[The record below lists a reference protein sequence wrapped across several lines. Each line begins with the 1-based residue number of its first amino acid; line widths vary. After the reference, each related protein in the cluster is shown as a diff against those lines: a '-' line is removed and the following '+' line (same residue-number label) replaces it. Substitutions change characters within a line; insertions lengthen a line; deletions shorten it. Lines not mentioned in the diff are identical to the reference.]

1 MKKHRMLVRPYH
13 CDAYGHVN
21 NARYLEIFEEGRWNL
36 LGSAELDDYLANHN
50 IGMVV
55 VDLHI
60 QYKRPAL
67 PGEWLNIS
75 AEISQIGNSSF
86 TILQHIHLDDDH
98 AVAEA
103 SVKLVMI
110 DLTSG
115 RPVKMVET
123 LRKLV
128 LDAAQKDHQ

>member
-1 MKKHRMLVRPYH
+1 MKQHRLLVRPYH

-36 LGSAELDDYLANHN
+36 LGSEELDAYLANN
-50 IGMVV
+50 NMGMVV
-55 VDLHI
+55 VELHI
-60 QYKRPAL
+60 QYKKPAL
-67 PGEWLNIS
+67 PGQWLNIS

-86 TILQHIHLDDDH
+86 TILQHIHLDDH
-98 AVAEA
+98 QPVAEA

-110 DLTSG
+110 DLKSG
-115 RPVKMVET
+115 RPVKMDEI

-128 LDAAQKDHQ
+128 SDASGQNNQ